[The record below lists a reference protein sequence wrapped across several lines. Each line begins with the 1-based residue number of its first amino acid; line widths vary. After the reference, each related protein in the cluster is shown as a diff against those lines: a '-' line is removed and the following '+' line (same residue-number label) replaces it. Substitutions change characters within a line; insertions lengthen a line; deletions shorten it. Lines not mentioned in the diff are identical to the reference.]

1 MIDRAREHRE
11 YAPEN
16 GAGGQFMTST
26 KERMIGTW
34 RLVTTV
40 IEDLSTG
47 EKTNPWGGD
56 ALGYINYGPDG
67 RMIVINARS
76 GRDKPQ
82 GPVPTD
88 AEAADLFKSMLAYAG
103 TYTVDGDVVTHHVDI
118 SWNEAWTGT
127 RQVRKARFDGNR
139 VHLSADP
146 ALDVASG
153 KMSVRTITWEKLAR
167 EGDR

>member
-1 MIDRAREHRE
+1 ERHGDR
-11 YAPEN
+11 
-16 GAGGQFMTST
+16 FMTST

-34 RLVTTV
+34 RLVATV
-40 IEDLSTG
+40 IEDVSTG

-56 ALGYINYGPDG
+56 AAGYINYGPDG
-67 RMIVINARS
+67 RMMGINARS
-76 GRDKPQ
+76 GREKPR
-82 GPVPTD
+82 GGVASETGAGRP
-88 AEAADLFKSMLAYAG
+88 FKSMLAYAG

-146 ALDVASG
+146 APDMTTG
-153 KMSVRTITWEKLAR
+153 RMSVRTITWEKLA
-167 EGDR
+167 

>member
-1 MIDRAREHRE
+1 MIDRAREHPE
-11 YAPEN
+11 YASGN
-16 GAGGQFMTST
+16 GAGGQLMTST

-34 RLVTTV
+34 RLVATV

-47 EKTNPWGGD
+47 QKTDAWGGD

-67 RMIVINARS
+67 RMMVINARS
-76 GRDKPQ
+76 GREKPQ
-82 GPVPTD
+82 GPVPTET
-88 AEAADLFKSMLAYAG
+88 EAADLFKSMLAYAG
-103 TYTVDGDVVTHHVDI
+103 TYSVDGDVVTHHVDI
-118 SWNEAWTGT
+118 SWNETWTGT

-153 KMSVRTITWEKLAR
+153 KMSVRTMTWEKLA
-167 EGDR
+167 